1 MTFSKKQKGQGA
13 MEYLL
18 LIGATIIIAI
28 SVIILIT
35 NMNAS
40 NREAALEQDKAITT
54 ILDNTLVPPIV
65 TSVDCEASGDVT
77 INLVSS
83 APNTGYRIKIDN
95 NDPYPTG
102 TDVLYVQEGTS
113 VLKVSASQLGTTSPG
128 TEYEVSVITVKNN
141 VHSRPSTPAS
151 SCVAR

>member
-1 MTFSKKQKGQGA
+1 MNYLKNQKGQGA

-40 NREAALEQDKAITT
+40 NRDSALEQDKAITE

-65 TSVDCEASGDVT
+65 TTVDCEVGANVT

-83 APNTGYRIKIDN
+83 SPSTGYRIKVGN
-95 NDPYPTG
+95 NVFPSG
-102 TDVLYVQEGTS
+102 TDVLYVNEGTS
-113 VLKVSASQLGTTSPG
+113 VLQTPASNLGVINPG
-128 TEYEVSVITVKNN
+128 QRYDVSVITVKNN
-141 VHSRPSTPAS
+141 VYSRPSTPSS
-151 SCVAR
+151 SCIAR